1 MIINQSKKLSIAFYW
16 HMHQPVYQLS
26 SSGDYL
32 MPWVRLH
39 AVKDY
44 LDMALWAKKFD
55 KLKLNFNYVPVLLNS
70 IIKYGEKNAHDIHSR
85 LTVTPA
91 EDLTHE
97 DKIFIL
103 NNFFDANY
111 QTMILPNPEYHR
123 LYQKIQAN
131 GTSDTS
137 ILTEQEYADLTALF
151 NLVWIDP
158 SLRSSNSELKK
169 LFKKGKNYTNEDRV
183 QIIELQR
190 EIIRKIIPTVK
201 KLVEKNKIEITTS
214 PYYHPILPIL
224 LDYKNIKKNST
235 PDEELSNL
243 KTELDA
249 KMQTEMALDRVE
261 EIFGKRPRGIW
272 PSEHCIS
279 GKTLD
284 MFSQL
289 GVEWSISD
297 EGILSNSINFE
308 FEHDFKG
315 YHKEP
320 YHLLK
325 TYQYKTKNSDIK
337 MIFRDSIIP
346 NLIGFEYQN
355 HNPIATA
362 NDLYDRIKV
371 IQSQILSSP
380 DNEHLL
386 TIALD
391 GENCWENYLEDGA
404 SFLKTLYTL
413 ITEDETLETVLISDY
428 IEKSKENKVLNKISS
443 GSWINRNF
451 KLWVDEPVKDLAW
464 TYLKRVRQ
472 DFSEFVKREP
482 LNPNIELARR
492 ELFICE
498 GSDWFWWYGEPNDSG
513 KDNIFDF
520 LFRTHLKNIYRYL
533 DLDAPKYLD
542 EPISSIATSKPSKYP
557 KTLITPLIDG
567 KNVTSEYDIWN
578 NAGYIEIPDGPVL
591 RESKLFDKI
600 RFGNDEDNFYLKFH
614 LNRYIK
620 ENPNLSQKTYQMYI
634 YLRKSSHKHALAPVR
649 LINKT
654 QNISPISMEKFH
666 NEIQIA
672 VRNNKL
678 QLLRIIKAI
687 PGDLWILEQ
696 SKPIQTAY
704 DEVLDIKIPFDTL
717 DIKRG
722 ETLEFLFINAN
733 YGIKDFY
740 IPNEMVLSVT
750 RPSLVWANKH

>member
-1 MIINQSKKLSIAFYW
+1 MISQSKKLSIAFYW

-26 SSGDYL
+26 PTGDFL

-55 KLKLNFNYVPVLLNS
+55 KLKLNFNFVPVLINA
-70 IIKYGEKNAHDIHSR
+70 IINYGENEAHDIHSR
-85 LTVTPA
+85 LTITPQD
-91 EDLTHE
+91 ELTNE

-111 QTMILPNPEYHR
+111 QTMILANPEYHR
-123 LYQKIQAN
+123 LYQIVQSS
-131 GTSDTS
+131 GTEDTS
-137 ILTEQEYADLTALF
+137 IFSNQEYADLMALF
-151 NLVWIDP
+151 NLAWIDP
-158 SLRSSNSELKK
+158 SFKTSNSELKK
-169 LFKKGKNYTNEDRV
+169 LVKKGKNYTLEDRV
-183 QIIELQR
+183 AIIQIQR
-190 EIIRKIIPTVK
+190 DIIKKIIPTIR
-201 KLVEKNKIEITTS
+201 KLIEKNKIEITTS

-224 LDYKNIKKNST
+224 LDYKNIKKNSS
-235 PDEELSNL
+235 PANDLQDL
-243 KTELDA
+243 KTDLDA
-249 KMQTEMALDRVE
+249 KMQTKMALDRIE
-261 EIFGKRPRGIW
+261 EVFGKRPRGVW
-272 PSEHCIS
+272 PSEQCVS
-279 GKTLD
+279 AKTLE
-284 MFSQL
+284 MLSSL
-289 GVEWSISD
+289 GVEWSLSD
-297 EGILSNSINFE
+297 EGILANSINFE

-315 YHKEP
+315 YIKEP

-325 TYQYKTKNSDIK
+325 TYKYKTSTSDLK
-337 MIFRDSIIP
+337 MVFRESTIP

-371 IQSQILSSP
+371 LQSKILSSP

-413 ITEDETLETVLISDY
+413 ITEDDSLETVLLSDY
-428 IEKSKENKVLNKISS
+428 LEKTKEDKLLPKIAS

-451 KLWVDEPVKDLAW
+451 KLWIDEPVKDIAW

-472 DFSEFVKREP
+472 DFANFVKREP

-513 KDNIFDF
+513 RDNIFDF
-520 LFRTHLKNIYRYL
+520 LFRTHLKNVYRYL
-533 DLDAPKYLD
+533 DLDTPKYLD
-542 EPISSIATSKPSKYP
+542 DPLSDISTSKPSKYP
-557 KTLITPLIDG
+557 KSLITPSING
-567 KNVTSEYDIWN
+567 KNVVDEDDEWN

-600 RFGNDEDNFYLKFH
+600 RFGNDQNNFYLKFH
-614 LNRYIK
+614 LNKYIK
-620 ENPNLSQKTYQMYI
+620 ENLELSKRTYQMYI
-634 YLRKSSHKHALAPVR
+634 YTRKASHRQDLSPVR

-654 QNISPISMEKFH
+654 KNITPVSMEKFH

-672 VRNNKL
+672 IRNNKL

-687 PGDLWILEQ
+687 PGDMWVLEM
-696 SKPIQTAY
+696 SKSIEAVY
-704 DEVLDIKIPFDTL
+704 DEVLDLKIPFDIL
-717 DIKRG
+717 GIKSG

-733 YGIKDFY
+733 YGVKDFY
-740 IPNEMVLSVT
+740 IPNETVLSVT
-750 RPSLVWANKH
+750 RPALVKK